1 LSALQP
7 RKILS
12 RILAPFTG
20 AYFYVRPGIR
30 FLMYHRVAD
39 LNEYDQLTVTPERF
53 KTHIAHLAKHYNVIS
68 LSDAVAKLADA
79 DASAKDVV
87 VTFDDGY
94 LDNLTNAM
102 PVLREFHI
110 PATIF
115 ITTKFCDQDMHH
127 PRYKRSKE
135 RLHLT
140 WEEVYALSTES
151 LITIGSH
158 TNTHPFLSQIS
169 DSDVQREIIGSKRLI
184 EDKIGVEVKYFCY
197 PSGDFT
203 LREQKYI
210 WQAGYKAAVS
220 VAPGVN
226 RDLDN
231 PFCLRRTEINDKDDE
246 NDLRLKLKGGFD
258 LFHHYLHW
266 KRKRQFSKK
275 CVQ

>member
-1 LSALQP
+1 VSALQP

-12 RILAPFTG
+12 SLLAPFTG
-20 AYFYVRPGIR
+20 AYFSVRPGIR

-39 LNEYDQLTVTPERF
+39 LNEYDQLAVTPKRF
-53 KTHIAHLAKHYNVIS
+53 RAHMAHLAKHYNVIS
-68 LSDAVAKLADA
+68 FSDAVAKLADA
-79 DASAKDVV
+79 DAAVKDVV
-87 VTFDDGY
+87 MTFDDGY
-94 LDNLTNAM
+94 LDNFTNAM

-127 PRYKRSKE
+127 PRYKQSKE

-140 WEEVYALSTES
+140 WEEVHTMSMES

-158 TNTHPFLSQIS
+158 TTTHSFLSQMS
-169 DSDVQREIIGSKRLI
+169 DRDVQREIIGSKRII
-184 EDKIGVEVKYFCY
+184 EDKIGVEVRYFCY

-203 LREQKYI
+203 LREQKHVR
-210 WQAGYKAAVS
+210 QADYKAAVS

-226 RDLDN
+226 RDLHN
-231 PFCLRRTEINDKDDE
+231 PFYLRRTEMNDKDDE
-246 NDLRLKLKGGFD
+246 HDLRLKLNGGFD